1 MNKEIEAVNSEHEK
15 NINQDNWRQQQIIR
29 TLSNPNHPFNMFST
43 GNKSTFKKI
52 NPKLLHKKLNEFYIK
67 YYVPSNMRL
76 TIISNE
82 ELETIQNQVTKY
94 FGDIRAETKEEN
106 KQTYGSLPDSENAFY
121 KGNLGKLIYF
131 KKLASTLSLDI
142 IFSIDEVLSKYQTKP
157 DDYLTYLLKY
167 SGEGSF
173 ISFLKENNYAIKLD
187 AGIINSF
194 TDFSQYAIT
203 ISLTNEGYKNIEKVI
218 QMTFSYIKKIKEL
231 RINRDTY
238 FEIKNINDI
247 KFKFLEK
254 STKYGPYL
262 SSLAGNMFD
271 YNYKEILFGDF
282 IHKKYNETV
291 IRNFLDSI
299 APENSLIFIGSN
311 KLPENNFTKKYF
323 NSTTML
329 KEEWYGTEY
338 MEIKLSENLMENL
351 TVFKDKLPLAI
362 RPENLFITK
371 ELNLLT
377 CSKKKLNCFTEK
389 DLIEPS
395 IFYNDTKIRMW
406 AKVIFS

>member
-82 ELETIQNQVTKY
+82 ELETIQDQVTKY

-238 FEIKNINDI
+238 FEIKN
-247 KFKFLEK
+247 
-254 STKYGPYL
+254 
-262 SSLAGNMFD
+262 MF
-271 YNYKEILFGDF
+271 
-282 IHKKYNETV
+282 
-291 IRNFLDSI
+291 
-299 APENSLIFIGSN
+299 
-311 KLPENNFTKKYF
+311 
-323 NSTTML
+323 
-329 KEEWYGTEY
+329 
-338 MEIKLSENLMENL
+338 
-351 TVFKDKLPLAI
+351 
-362 RPENLFITK
+362 
-371 ELNLLT
+371 
-377 CSKKKLNCFTEK
+377 
-389 DLIEPS
+389 
-395 IFYNDTKIRMW
+395 
-406 AKVIFS
+406 